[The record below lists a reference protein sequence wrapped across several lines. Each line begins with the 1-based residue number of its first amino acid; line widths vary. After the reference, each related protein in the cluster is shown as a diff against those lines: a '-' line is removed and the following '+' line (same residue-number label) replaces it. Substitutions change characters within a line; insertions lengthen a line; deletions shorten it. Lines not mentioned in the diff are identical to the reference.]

1 MQVADR
7 RIAGLWLGL
16 LAFFVYGSWAPLALV
31 PQPPAEAW
39 TRFLALPG
47 PWQDNAARTDLAV
60 NFLLMVPL
68 AFGAAYLLAT
78 LTSRAWRRGLT
89 VLVWPALAVLSV
101 AVEYGQ
107 MFLPPRVP
115 SWTDVAMQL
124 LGSAIGLG
132 LHALLGE
139 RARSLVAGLS
149 GRLPPLQRLHHGLIV
164 YLLVLL
170 ISQLMPL
177 DLSISPV
184 ELYRKWRDGRVV
196 LLPFSALPPGLFD
209 AGWQLGADLLLW
221 LPVGALWWL
230 APGRPAWPALAARA
244 LALVLVVELLQ
255 LFVLSR
261 VSDVT
266 DLFVGTAGVL
276 AGAGLARALRHWG
289 DWPASRQRA
298 LLLGALAAWGLGTV
312 AVLWLPFDF
321 DPQRA
326 TAQAWWASVSRL
338 PFATYLQRSEYGA
351 LGEILRKLAVFLP
364 GGLLLALLAQLAG
377 GHSPA
382 AWPRLLALGA
392 MALVLEAGQVLLPS
406 KVADLT
412 DAALGLLGG
421 YLGWRVGRGL
431 AQGSPAPSP
440 ARAQGSPAPGSALAG
455 AGAGA
460 RGPAVAGRG
469 VLREP
474 PPPAP
479 GEARSA
485 RRASTEAAPAGPAPS
500 AAGPGLAWVAVAVAA
515 LALLL
520 WLLARFPGVP
530 YNVVKLLPASGAGVL
545 SALGLAAALAWML
558 AAPSWL
564 LAERRRPWRLA
575 LPLWLLGHGL
585 LAFAVLHL
593 SAPPAM
599 LHKVIGT
606 PVLGWGAASVLEDAG
621 RYLAL
626 HAAFMLPLL
635 GGMALV
641 RLATAP
647 RTLADL
653 LWWAAWALVLFVP
666 VHAVV
671 VVGAG
676 TDNLVELMRGG
687 GGVGASLALAA
698 GWGALATAGAALA
711 AALAARQGP
720 AGGPRAWRRGPLLV
734 LAVLAGLGAPAL
746 LAAGLEPSLF
756 KYGQLFSAAQFLL
769 SAGRDAYAQGP
780 ELALRAAVALAG
792 AVGLVALL
800 QAPGWRALARGE
812 RRRPARAPRGLGP
825 RGGRAGSAS

>member
-1 MQVADR
+1 MQAADR

-47 PWQDNAARTDLAV
+47 SWQDNAARTDLAV

-78 LTSRAWRRGLT
+78 LASRGWRRGLT
-89 VLVWPALAVLSV
+89 VLLWPALAVLSV

-230 APGRPAWPALAARA
+230 APGRPGWPALVARA

-255 LFVLSR
+255 VFVLSR

-266 DLFVGTAGVL
+266 DLFVGTAGVM
-276 AGAGLARALRHWG
+276 AGAGLARALRRWG

-298 LLLGALAAWGLGTV
+298 VLLGALGAWALGTV

-321 DPQRA
+321 DLQRG

-338 PFATYLQRSEYGA
+338 PFATYLQRTEYGA
-351 LGEILRKLAVFLP
+351 LGEILRKLAVFMP
-364 GGLLLALLAQLAG
+364 GGVLLALLARG
-377 GHSPA
+377 PA
-382 AWPRLLALGA
+382 PPAWPRLLALGA
-392 MALVLEAGQVLLPS
+392 AALVLEAGQVLLQS

-421 YLGWRVGRGL
+421 LTIFFG
-431 AQGSPAPSP
+431 
-440 ARAQGSPAPGSALAG
+440 
-455 AGAGA
+455 
-460 RGPAVAGRG
+460 
-469 VLREP
+469 
-474 PPPAP
+474 
-479 GEARSA
+479 
-485 RRASTEAAPAGPAPS
+485 
-500 AAGPGLAWVAVAVAA
+500 GPG
-515 LALLL
+515 
-520 WLLARFPGVP
+520 
-530 YNVVKLLPASGAGVL
+530 
-545 SALGLAAALAWML
+545 
-558 AAPSWL
+558 
-564 LAERRRPWRLA
+564 
-575 LPLWLLGHGL
+575 
-585 LAFAVLHL
+585 
-593 SAPPAM
+593 
-599 LHKVIGT
+599 
-606 PVLGWGAASVLEDAG
+606 
-621 RYLAL
+621 
-626 HAAFMLPLL
+626 
-635 GGMALV
+635 
-641 RLATAP
+641 
-647 RTLADL
+647 
-653 LWWAAWALVLFVP
+653 
-666 VHAVV
+666 
-671 VVGAG
+671 
-676 TDNLVELMRGG
+676 
-687 GGVGASLALAA
+687 GASLALIGGVAVA
-698 GWGALATAGAALA
+698 GFALTLNETFKLDQFWDNELTVGVIMLMLATMTASINREQSSGKSSWDADNNRTQAS
-711 AALAARQGP
+711 G
-720 AGGPRAWRRGPLLV
+720 RRI
-734 LAVLAGLGAPAL
+734 
-746 LAAGLEPSLF
+746 
-756 KYGQLFSAAQFLL
+756 Y
-769 SAGRDAYAQGP
+769 
-780 ELALRAAVALAG
+780 
-792 AVGLVALL
+792 
-800 QAPGWRALARGE
+800 
-812 RRRPARAPRGLGP
+812 
-825 RGGRAGSAS
+825 